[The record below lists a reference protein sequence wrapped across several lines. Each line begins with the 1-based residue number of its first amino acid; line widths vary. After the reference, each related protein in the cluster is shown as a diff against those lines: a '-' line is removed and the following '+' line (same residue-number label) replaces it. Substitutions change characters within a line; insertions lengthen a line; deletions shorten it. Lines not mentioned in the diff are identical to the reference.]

1 MYRRDGSCNYLDA
14 PDGSPAIRL
23 CATWWDAQDTVNIMA
38 NIYIKNI
45 YSFMPF
51 MYIIKIM

>member
-45 YSFMPF
+45 YLFYSR
-51 MYIIKIM
+51 